1 MTIYTFDKV
10 TELLTELNLETVYH
24 AKREP
29 HIKSK
34 YPDIH
39 QAVYDTTSF
48 LVKPTFTERLF
59 YYANGVTSIEQI
71 PECKWCGK
79 PVNYSIQARAFN
91 DFCSS
96 NTGCGFKYFNEQHGV
111 ASASQLPWVQD
122 KVKVNSLAKYGVDSP
137 NKDPA
142 IRKKN
147 SDAHLALADRAIVD
161 LVDNLGFEDLNLTQ
175 EEYYLAV
182 DRITEWS
189 YARNID
195 EIDPDRLRSRTVHL
209 DHIVSIFYGFQNHI
223 SPAIIGDRLNL
234 RMLDERSNM
243 SKSYKNAMTIHE
255 LLDKYNT
262 FYETN
267 TKPPLT
273 EDFRIPNNRS
283 RSGKRKKM
291 SSTVRAVHT
300 EEVGVCQFCGGE
312 AHYKRKGD
320 GSYQCTPQKKNCPAN
335 KAKYAER
342 GKLRY
347 KQRYVSK
354 KKPKV

>member
-10 TELLTELNLETVYH
+10 TELLTELNLESYYQGY
-24 AKREP
+24 REHYFKKLHP
-29 HIKSK
+29 AL
-34 YPDIH
+34 Y
-39 QAVYDTTSF
+39 QEVYDTTAF
-48 LVKPTFTERLF
+48 LGDAKFTERLYCF
-59 YYANGVTSIEQI
+59 TNGISARPGCKVCGNEVKYSNKVKGYSACCFGTGCNLKYYA
-71 PECKWCGK
+71 
-79 PVNYSIQARAFN
+79 A
-91 DFCSS
+91 
-96 NTGCGFKYFNEQHGV
+96 QHGV

-147 SDAHLALADRAIVD
+147 SESALARADRAIVD

-195 EIDPDRLRSRTVHL
+195 EIDPDRLRSNQVHL

-234 RMLDERSNM
+234 RMLDNRSNM

-255 LLDKYNT
+255 LLDKYNE

-267 TKPPLT
+267 AKPPLT

-291 SSTVRAVHT
+291 SSTVHTVHT

-320 GSYQCTPQKKNCPAN
+320 GSYQCTEQKKSCPAN

-342 GKLRY
+342 SKLRSRKKRQLA
-347 KQRYVSK
+347 KQQSQ
-354 KKPKV
+354 

>member
-1 MTIYTFDKV
+1 MTIYTFEKV
-10 TELLTELNLETVYH
+10 TDLLTGLNLESYYQGY
-24 AKREP
+24 REHYFKKLHP
-29 HIKSK
+29 ELHKE
-34 YPDIH
+34 
-39 QAVYDTTSF
+39 VYDTTAF
-48 LVKPTFTERLF
+48 LGDAKFTERLYCF
-59 YYANGVTSIEQI
+59 TNGITAR
-71 PECKWCGK
+71 PGCKVCGNEVK
-79 PVNYSIQARAFN
+79 YSNKVKGYSTCCFG
-91 DFCSS
+91 
-96 NTGCGFKYFNEQHGV
+96 TGCNLKYYSAQHGV

-147 SDAHLALADRAIVD
+147 SESALARADRAIVD

-255 LLDKYNT
+255 LLDKYNA

-267 TKPPLT
+267 AKPPLT

-291 SSTVRAVHT
+291 SSTVHTVHT

-320 GSYQCTPQKKNCPAN
+320 GSYQCTEQKKSCPAN

-342 GKLRY
+342 SKLRSRKKRQLA
-347 KQRYVSK
+347 KQQSQ
-354 KKPKV
+354 